1 MYSINIE
8 MSGLLLVYKKK
19 KGWDIGIKATN
30 FIMLIFLAE
39 GVT

>member
-19 KGWDIGIKATN
+19 GMGYRDKSNKFHNVN
-30 FIMLIFLAE
+30 FS
-39 GVT
+39 G